1 MCSCQPTVG
10 LTILS
15 LLKFCF
21 HFTNSLFYSW
31 LTTALPVYKE
41 FPAPAC
47 KMVTGKVLKNVRL
60 WLIFKLPKQLN
71 SWQNK
76 AVKLFLSLSKLN
88 WNYLKFANSCTCSQI
103 NWNIN
108 AMSLLDSFLLK
119 IIFLDQGNPY
129 TRESALLLVQ
139 LSINSKLNVGEIEK
153 KSHVFQENLFK
164 SWLII
169 AQAVVQLP
177 LSRDFSA

>member
-103 NWNIN
+103 NQNIN

-139 LSINSKLNVGEIEK
+139 LSMNSKRSCWRNRKEK
-153 KSHVFQENLFK
+153 SCFSKR
-164 SWLII
+164 LIKKLI
-169 AQAVVQLP
+169 DHCI
-177 LSRDFSA
+177 SSSAPSL